1 MIQAPANSAPKHH
14 RPPNSPIAP
23 ANPQPKPMTA
33 QPTTTPTM
41 PRPKRVYFFSTCV
54 VDAMAPGAGMDSI
67 ELIRAAGI
75 EVDFPQAQSCCGQPA
90 YTSGYTDE
98 ARQVA
103 AAQLDLFPEP
113 WPVVIPS
120 GSCAGMLVHHW
131 PRLFADDPVRL
142 KKAERI
148 RAQVV
153 EFSEFAV
160 RVLGLAQSEQ
170 ASGKAA
176 APRLADAPV
185 RTPIKVA
192 LHTSCSGR
200 REMGTHLP
208 SEALLRA
215 LPGVELVSFARD
227 AECCGFGGTF
237 SARHPAISGAM
248 VQDKLQ
254 AVRDAG
260 ASVLVSA
267 DCGCLLNIHH
277 AAEKMGG
284 AASGQPRCVHLG
296 SFLRERMGAAD
307 AAQQVTD

>member
-1 MIQAPANSAPKHH
+1 MAPDPSTAAHATPGMASAV
-14 RPPNSPIAP
+14 RP
-23 ANPQPKPMTA
+23 
-33 QPTTTPTM
+33 
-41 PRPKRVYFFSTCV
+41 RRVYFFSTCV

-113 WPVVIPS
+113 WPVVVPS

-131 PRLFADDPVRL
+131 PLLFADDPARL
-142 KKAERI
+142 AKADRI

-153 EFSEFAV
+153 EFSDFAV
-160 RVLGLAQSEQ
+160 RVLGLAAPQ
-170 ASGKAA
+170 APAGAPDD
-176 APRLADAPV
+176 APRLADAAV

-215 LPGVELVSFARD
+215 LPGVELVKFARES
-227 AECCGFGGTF
+227 ECCGFGGTF

-254 AVRDAG
+254 SVRDAG
-260 ASVLVSA
+260 ATVLVSA

-277 AAEKMGG
+277 AAEKQGG
-284 AASGQPRCVHLG
+284 EATGQPRCVHLG
-296 SFLRERMGAAD
+296 SFLRERLGAPD
-307 AAQQVTD
+307 AAHQVTD